1 MEETRTRFCDAM
13 PASRSASSKDVKRSL
28 CFPTPFVRKRRLGTM
43 SLPNSEILLKAYRK
57 NKTNRN
63 FAWCGKEI
71 HNWINLLLSGSG
83 MRQLLY
89 GFPVYGDLHKR
100 SSGPAESLVFSMN
113 QGQIAAH
120 RRINKAERYQRP
132 CSNLVRDV
140 GSSDESYSHAR
151 RGKTFKEFAGV
162 EFHGEVRLQS
172 SFFKNVIDSVPCSPQ
187 LR

>member
-1 MEETRTRFCDAM
+1 MLEDIRRCGSRLEFSATTEKTTSPGERNFSPSLRDTSLQCGGKIEETRTRFCDAM

-28 CFPTPFVRKRRLGTM
+28 CFSTPFVRKRRLGTM
-43 SLPNSEILLKAYRK
+43 SLPNSEILLKACRK

-71 HNWINLLLSGSG
+71 HNWINFLLSGSG

-140 GSSDESYSHAR
+140 GSS
-151 RGKTFKEFAGV
+151 
-162 EFHGEVRLQS
+162 
-172 SFFKNVIDSVPCSPQ
+172 
-187 LR
+187 